1 MADFPTYSYIVEQ
14 FRTACD
20 EHLAINSF
28 GEGSIDRLDSL
39 TQNVKYPLAF
49 LRPVTSQGM
58 VLNTNGVSGAR
69 SLNFEFLM
77 LDVPQL
83 TDVDVLQLQSN
94 CEIYIYDIIAYF
106 NLGPASRSQEEYI
119 VLNNIIP
126 LYESFNDRV
135 CGWNANLT
143 INTYGTLDF
152 CNFPKL

>member
-1 MADFPTYSYIVEQ
+1 MADFPTYQYIVEQ
-14 FRTACD
+14 FRAACD
-20 EHLAINSF
+20 AHLAINSF

-49 LRPVTSQGM
+49 LRPLTSQGM
-58 VLNTNGVSGAR
+58 ILSANGVSGTRA
-69 SLNFEFLM
+69 LNFELIM

-83 TDVDVLQLQSN
+83 TDDDVLQLQSQ

-106 NLGPASRSQEEYI
+106 NLGDDQQLEFI
-119 VLNNIIP
+119 TLNNITP

-135 CGWNANLT
+135 CGWNANIT
-143 INTYGTLDF
+143 ISTYGTLDF

>member
-1 MADFPTYSYIVEQ
+1 MADFPTYAYIVEQ

-49 LRPVTSQGM
+49 LRPLNSQGM

-69 SLNFEFLM
+69 SLNFELFM

-83 TDVDVLQLQSN
+83 TDTDVLQLQSQT
-94 CEIYIYDIIAYF
+94 EIYLYDIIAYF
-106 NLGPASRSQEEYI
+106 NLGDDQQLEYI
-119 VLNNIIP
+119 TLNSITP

-135 CGWNANLT
+135 CGWNANIT
-143 INTYGTLDF
+143 VNTYGTLDF

>member
-1 MADFPTYSYIVEQ
+1 MADFPTYQYIVEQ

-94 CEIYIYDIIAYF
+94 CEIYLYDIIVYF
-106 NLGPASRSQEEYI
+106 NLGSYQQLEFI
-119 VLNNIIP
+119 TLNSISP
-126 LYESFNDRV
+126 LYEAFNDRV
-135 CGWNANLT
+135 AGWMGNIT
-143 INTYGTLDF
+143 VNTQATLDF

>member
-1 MADFPTYSYIVEQ
+1 MADFPTYQYIVEQ
-14 FRTACD
+14 FRAACD
-20 EHLAINSF
+20 AHLAINSF

-49 LRPVTSQGM
+49 LRPLQSQGM
-58 VLNTNGVSGAR
+58 VLNQNGVSGTRA
-69 SLNFEFLM
+69 LNFEFIM

-83 TDVDVLQLQSN
+83 TDDDVLQLQSN

-106 NLGPASRSQEEYI
+106 NLGSFQQLEFI
-119 VLNNIIP
+119 TLNSITP

-143 INTYGTLDF
+143 ISTYGTLDF